1 MNSIKFSFILLSMK
15 FRNTFFTKKQLVFFI
30 VIFLLN
36 SLFAIERIVSLSPA
50 GTEIIFALGQGD
62 KLVART
68 DFCTFPEEAQKISSV
83 GGFDGKSFSLE
94 TILSYNPDFVYLSNV
109 MHNYLVSTLE
119 NFGIKVYIS
128 DVNSIDDVLN
138 EIIDIAKILNVENLG
153 LEYVSKMKSEL
164 TMIKNIGS
172 EKKIY
177 CEIFN
182 SPFLTCGKNSFINDI
197 IDYAGGKN
205 IFDFLESSYPQVS
218 EEVIITMNPDII
230 LAPDYSEFDLEKIYV
245 RNGWQNI
252 SAIKNKNVF
261 SVSGDI
267 FTRPGPRVLEAI
279 KLLKEIIDEK

>member
-1 MNSIKFSFILLSMK
+1 MNFRKF
-15 FRNTFFTKKQLVFFI
+15 FFTKKQLVFFI
-30 VIFLLN
+30 VLFVFN

-68 DFCTFPEEAQKISSV
+68 DFCTFPEEAKKISSV

-94 TILSYNPDFVYLSNV
+94 TILSYNPDFVYLSNG
-109 MHNYLVSTLE
+109 MHNHLVNTLE
-119 NFGIKVYIS
+119 SFEIKVYIS
-128 DVNSIDDVLN
+128 DVNSIDDVCN
-138 EIIDIAKILNVENLG
+138 EIIDIAKILDVEKFG
-153 LEYVSKMKSEL
+153 IEYVANMKIEL
-164 TMIKNIGS
+164 AELKKEVS

-197 IDYAGGKN
+197 IFYAGGKN
-205 IFDFLESSYPQVS
+205 IFDSLESSYPQVS
-218 EEVIITMNPDII
+218 EEVIIMMNPQII
-230 LAPDYSEFDLEKIYV
+230 LAPDYSDFDIEKIYA

-252 SAIKNKNVF
+252 SAIKNNKVY

-267 FTRPGPRVLEAI
+267 FTRPGPRVLDAI
-279 KLLKEIIDEK
+279 KLLKEIINEK

>member
-1 MNSIKFSFILLSMK
+1 MILKCNL
-15 FRNTFFTKKQLVFFI
+15 FTKKQLVFFI
-30 VIFLLN
+30 VVLIFN
-36 SLFAIERIVSLSPA
+36 SLFAVERIVSLSPA

-109 MHNYLVSTLE
+109 MHNHLVSTLE

-138 EIIDIAKILNVENLG
+138 EIIDIAKILNVEKFG
-153 LEYVSKMKSEL
+153 KEYVSKMKSEL
-164 TMIKNIGS
+164 TLIKNVGS

-205 IFDFLESSYPQVS
+205 IFDFLDSSYPQVS

-230 LAPDYSEFDLEKIYV
+230 LAPDYSEIDLEKIYA

-252 SAIKNKNVF
+252 SAIKNKKVF

>member
-1 MNSIKFSFILLSMK
+1 MILKCNL
-15 FRNTFFTKKQLVFFI
+15 FTKKQLVFFI
-30 VIFLLN
+30 VVLIFN
-36 SLFAIERIVSLSPA
+36 SLFAVERIVSLSPA

-138 EIIDIAKILNVENLG
+138 EIIDIAKILNVEKFG
-153 LEYVSKMKSEL
+153 KEYVSKMKSEL
-164 TMIKNIGS
+164 TLIKNVGS

-205 IFDFLESSYPQVS
+205 IFDFLDSSYPQVS

-230 LAPDYSEFDLEKIYV
+230 LAPDYSEIDLEKIYA

-252 SAIKNKNVF
+252 SAIKNKKVF

>member
-1 MNSIKFSFILLSMK
+1 MILKCNL
-15 FRNTFFTKKQLVFFI
+15 FTKKQLVFFI
-30 VIFLLN
+30 VIIIFH
-36 SLFAIERIVSLSPA
+36 SLFAVERIVSLSPS

-62 KLVART
+62 KLIART
-68 DFCTFPEEAQKISSV
+68 DFCTFPEEAKKISSV

-109 MHNYLVSTLE
+109 MHNHLVSTLE
-119 NFGIKVYIS
+119 NFGIQVYIS

-205 IFDFLESSYPQVS
+205 IFEFLETSYPQVS
-218 EEVIITMNPDII
+218 EEVIISMNPDII

-252 SAIKNKNVF
+252 SAIKNKKVY